1 MTSKDRQRQIER
13 ERYERVQARMAQQR
27 EAARKRNIV
36 TAAVAAV
43 AVVAIG
49 AGIAL
54 LTGNGKTTPVAATP
68 PVTTPSTGA
77 STPSTTPTSAPKIP
91 IDGCTTP
98 PAGLKANT
106 SLSWKTEPAMT
117 IDPKKKYTMTITTN
131 CGDIVIDMN
140 AAKAPETVNSFDF
153 LAGQKY
159 FDGSY
164 CHRLSTT
171 AGLLMLQ
178 CGDPTKNP
186 ANAAAGDGPGPGY
199 TFKDENLTGATY
211 PAGTVAMAN
220 SGQNTNGSQFFLVFG
235 DTQLGPD
242 YTPWG
247 TITKGLDILTK
258 VANAGVSNP
267 SPSDGTGFPNQPVML
282 EKVTVTAS

>member
-1 MTSKDRQRQIER
+1 
-13 ERYERVQARMAQQR
+13 MAQQR

-49 AGIAL
+49 IGVAVLSGG
-54 LTGNGKTTPVAATP
+54 TKNTPVPAAATP
-68 PVTTPSTGA
+68 TPTTPTSGA
-77 STPSTTPTSAPKIP
+77 STPSTTPSSAPKIP

-131 CGDIVIDMN
+131 CGDIVIDMD
-140 AAKAPETVNSFDF
+140 AAKAPETVNSFNF

-186 ANAAAGDGPGPGY
+186 ANAGAGDGPGPGY

-220 SGQNTNGSQFFLVFG
+220 SGKDTNGSQFFLVFG
-235 DTQLGPD
+235 DTQLSPD

-247 TITKGLDILTK
+247 KITNGLDILTK
-258 VANAGVSNP
+258 VAGAGVSNP

-282 EKVTVTAS
+282 EKVTVTAG

>member
-1 MTSKDRQRQIER
+1 MTSKDRQRQNER

-27 EAARKRNIV
+27 ETARKRNII
-36 TAAVAAV
+36 TAAVSAV

-49 AGIAL
+49 VGVFAL
-54 LTGNGKTTPVAATP
+54 TSNGDKSTPAA
-68 PVTTPSTGA
+68 A
-77 STPSTTPTSAPKIP
+77 TPSTTPTTPGATPSTPPASAPKIP
-91 IDGCTTP
+91 IDGCKAV

-106 SLSWKTEPAMT
+106 ALSWKTEPAMA
-117 IDPKKKYTMTITTN
+117 IDAKKKYTMTITTN
-131 CGDIVIDMN
+131 CGDVVIDMD
-140 AAKAPETVNSFDF
+140 AAKAPETVNSFNF
-153 LAGQKY
+153 LAAQKF

-171 AGLLMLQ
+171 AGLQMLQ
-178 CGDPTKNP
+178 CGDPTKDP
-186 ANAAAGDGPGPGY
+186 AKGTAGDGPGPGY

-220 SGQNTNGSQFFLVFG
+220 SGKNTNGSQFFLVFG
-235 DTQLGPD
+235 DSQLSPD

-247 TITKGLDILTK
+247 KITKGLDILQK
-258 VANAGVSNP
+258 VAAAGVANP
-267 SPSDGTGFPNQPVML
+267 GADQTGFPNQPVML